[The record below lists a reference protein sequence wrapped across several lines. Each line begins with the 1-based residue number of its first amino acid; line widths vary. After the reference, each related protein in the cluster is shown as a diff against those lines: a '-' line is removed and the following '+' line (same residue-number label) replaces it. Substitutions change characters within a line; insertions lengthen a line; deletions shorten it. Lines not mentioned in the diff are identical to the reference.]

1 MSSPRPDEFH
11 ESSGDRD
18 PGTQTEYLNS
28 VYVFVDAVDD
38 STIRPTGF
46 EIPREWPRPEFP
58 KKQPPNSRKPEDPK
72 ES

>member
-1 MSSPRPDEFH
+1 MNRPRSDQLP
-11 ESSGDRD
+11 ESNGDKD
-18 PGTQTEYLNS
+18 TGTQTEYLKS
-28 VYVFVDAVDD
+28 VYVYVDAVDD
-38 STIRPTGF
+38 STSRTTGL